1 MRIIPSRLLMAL
13 CLAAC
18 LSACNQAGYPPAQP
32 QDLGALEAPVRRLV
46 EQRIAAVRAAPA
58 DALAHANLGAAYWA
72 NGMILPAAE
81 SFAQAGALDPSEPLW
96 PYYQSRA
103 MRSLGRTEGVRALLQ
118 RALEIDE
125 GSAPAH
131 FLFGWIQFD
140 DGDVAEARSSFQRAR
155 SLAPDQPEPLIGL
168 ATLALDEGQ
177 PKEARDLA
185 QAALDRLETS
195 RHARFVLGSALVA
208 LGEESRGRA
217 EMNAG
222 AGSTSMN
229 MQTPFSIQI
238 VNSRVNRSDTLA
250 DAVSHSDNGRHARA
264 LAMLDALLKDY
275 PADPL
280 VHSNRG
286 SVLGALWRD
295 EEAAQSYTTALQL
308 DDQLWRTWK
317 NLALLQIRLGND
329 SEASDAARHAIAIS
343 DEVVDAH
350 AVLAITLRRDG
361 NLTGAIRSARRAIEL
376 RPQQA
381 IHHAALGNIYAT
393 AGQNTPAV
401 DCYERAYELAPG
413 TAQLQL
419 SLGAALIG
427 LARYDEAQAA
437 IERARALDPTLP
449 GLTPLSQELARE
461 SGRW

>member
-1 MRIIPSRLLMAL
+1 MHAPPSRLLVSL
-13 CLAAC
+13 CLLVGLAAC
-18 LSACNQAGYPPAQP
+18 RPDGYPPAQP
-32 QDLGALEAPVRRLV
+32 QDLDALEPPVRRLV
-46 EQRIAAVRAAPA
+46 EERSAAVTAAPA

-72 NGMILPAAE
+72 NGMFLPAAE
-81 SFAQAGALDPSEPLW
+81 SFAQAGALDPSESLW

-103 MRSLGRTEGVRALLQ
+103 MRNLGRTERVLAPLQ

-125 GSAPAH
+125 DLAPAH
-131 FLFGWIQFD
+131 LLFGWIQFD

-222 AGSTSMN
+222 APSTSMN

-238 VNSRVNRSDTLA
+238 VNSRVNRTDTLA
-250 DAVSHSDNGRHARA
+250 DAMSHSDNGRHTRA

-280 VHSNRG
+280 VHSHRG
-286 SVLGALWRD
+286 SVLGALGRD

-308 DDQLWRTWK
+308 DDQLWQAWK
-317 NLALLQIRLGND
+317 DLALLQLRAGND
-329 SEASDAARHAIAIS
+329 LEAGDAARRAIAIN
-343 DEVVDAH
+343 DEAVDAH
-350 AVLAITLRRDG
+350 AVLAIALRQGGD
-361 NLTGAIRSARRAIEL
+361 LTGAIRSARRAIEL

-381 IHHAALGNIYAT
+381 IHHAELGNIYAL
-393 AGQNTPAV
+393 AGQFAPAV
-401 DCYERAYELAPG
+401 DSYERAIELAPG
-413 TAQLQL
+413 AGQLQL
-419 SLGAALIG
+419 SLGDALIQLG
-427 LARYDEAQAA
+427 RYDEAQAA
-437 IERARALDPTLP
+437 IERARALDPTHP
-449 GLTPLSQELARE
+449 GIAELSRKLAR
-461 SGRW
+461 